1 MTTSALKFEPHDE
14 FFLEVRKRVDAYF
27 RRTGLRP
34 RDDPRMYLKVAISL
48 AWLVASYLL
57 LVFWAQAWWQVLLG
71 VISLGVAVPCVGFNV
86 MHDAGHHALS
96 DRPWVNQLMFLVLD
110 LLGGSSYIWARK
122 HNIVHHT
129 YVNITGHDD
138 DVAIGVLGR
147 LTPHQKWLP
156 FHRYQHWYLWP
167 LYGLIPLKWYFFDDF
182 RDVLRGRIGEYPI
195 ARPRGG
201 DLAILLGGK
210 LAFVCLAFAIP
221 LMRHSPPAVVLC
233 VAAVSLIEG
242 VVLAVVFQL
251 AHTVE
256 EASFPMPNPETGRMD
271 GRWAVHQVETTVD
284 YARANPFITWF
295 VGGLNY
301 QIEHHLLPQVCHV
314 HYPAIAGV
322 VEATCR
328 EFGVRYLY
336 RDTFAAAVASHYRW
350 LRRLGQP
357 TGS

>member
-1 MTTSALKFEPHDE
+1 VEA
-14 FFLEVRKRVDAYF
+14 A
-27 RRTGLRP
+27 
-34 RDDPRMYLKVAISL
+34 
-48 AWLVASYLL
+48 
-57 LVFWAQAWWQVLLG
+57 
-71 VISLGVAVPCVGFNV
+71 
-86 MHDAGHHALS
+86 
-96 DRPWVNQLMFLVLD
+96 
-110 LLGGSSYIWARK
+110 
-122 HNIVHHT
+122 
-129 YVNITGHDD
+129 
-138 DVAIGVLGR
+138 GVLR
-147 LTPHQKWLP
+147 AE
-156 FHRYQHWYLWP
+156 
-167 LYGLIPLKWYFFDDF
+167 
-182 RDVLRGRIGEYPI
+182 V
-195 ARPRGG
+195 A
-201 DLAILLGGK
+201 
-210 LAFVCLAFAIP
+210 
-221 LMRHSPPAVVLC
+221 AVVLC